1 MQQQT
6 IETLRQALQESA
18 LPFAQQEPL
27 ASHTTFQIGGPAVFW
42 CTPKT
47 VDQLRRTLALC
58 RENGVRTYLLGNGSN
73 TLFAD
78 EGYDGAV
85 IDLRGLNF
93 GPTAE
98 PRPDGS
104 TRLTA
109 GAGLTLG
116 RLCAVAQQQSL
127 AGIAFA
133 CGIPG
138 TIGGAVYMNAG
149 AYGGEMKDVLES
161 VTFLDSDLTERTL
174 PAAELALGYRTS
186 LFEQHPDWCVLS
198 ATVRLQP
205 GDSAASVEERYGA
218 LAYIE
223 QDVLYRAEC
232 TTTGGDSDNE
242 NKMIHVG
249 EKVYIRSTANNER
262 VGEAR
267 VIGVEGKS
275 YTLEVTSQTDMR
287 LNENIKVYR
296 SANHANSSCI
306 GTGKLSRIDP
316 QGVTATGY
324 VLAAYVEDGQHISR
338 GDVLF
343 DVVPDVLDG
352 MVGGDGHVYMPED
365 GVLLSVSAVSGEQAA
380 KDAVLAT
387 YCPKDAMRL
396 VCSVDEQDLSELAV
410 GDVMQVTLDAY
421 EDKPLRGT
429 IAKIA
434 SASGDD
440 GTSTSFDVTI
450 ELEANDLMRIG
461 MSASAER

>member
-1 MQQQT
+1 MKKRIAMIAMMASLVTTTAFAEGVKIDGSIKSAETKT
-6 IETLRQALQESA
+6 ILAPYSGVVGNYAVTAGDAVNMGDALFALRTEQVYAD
-18 LPFAQQEPL
+18 FDG
-27 ASHTTFQIGGPAVFW
+27 TVTAVF
-42 CTPKT
+42 
-47 VDQLRRTLALC
+47 A
-58 RENGVRTYLLGNGSN
+58 
-73 TLFAD
+73 
-78 EGYDGAV
+78 
-85 IDLRGLNF
+85 
-93 GPTAE
+93 
-98 PRPDGS
+98 
-104 TRLTA
+104 
-109 GAGLTLG
+109 
-116 RLCAVAQQQSL
+116 
-127 AGIAFA
+127 
-133 CGIPG
+133 
-138 TIGGAVYMNAG
+138 
-149 AYGGEMKDVLES
+149 
-161 VTFLDSDLTERTL
+161 
-174 PAAELALGYRTS
+174 
-186 LFEQHPDWCVLS
+186 
-198 ATVRLQP
+198 QP

-249 EKVYIRSTANNER
+249 EKVYIRATSNNDR

-287 LNENIKVYR
+287 MSENIKVYR

-306 GTGKLSRIDP
+306 GTGKLSRFDP

-324 VLAAYVEDGQHISR
+324 
-338 GDVLF
+338 
-343 DVVPDVLDG
+343 VLDG

-421 EDKPLRGT
+421 EDKPLSGT
-429 IAKIA
+429 IVKIA

>member
-1 MQQQT
+1 MKKQIAMIAMMASLVTTTAFAEGVKIDGSIKSAETKT
-6 IETLRQALQESA
+6 ILAPYSGVVDNYAVTAGDAVSMGDALFALRTE
-18 LPFAQQEPL
+18 
-27 ASHTTFQIGGPAVFW
+27 QIYADFDGTVTAVF
-42 CTPKT
+42 
-47 VDQLRRTLALC
+47 A
-58 RENGVRTYLLGNGSN
+58 
-73 TLFAD
+73 
-78 EGYDGAV
+78 
-85 IDLRGLNF
+85 
-93 GPTAE
+93 
-98 PRPDGS
+98 
-104 TRLTA
+104 
-109 GAGLTLG
+109 
-116 RLCAVAQQQSL
+116 
-127 AGIAFA
+127 
-133 CGIPG
+133 
-138 TIGGAVYMNAG
+138 
-149 AYGGEMKDVLES
+149 
-161 VTFLDSDLTERTL
+161 
-174 PAAELALGYRTS
+174 
-186 LFEQHPDWCVLS
+186 
-198 ATVRLQP
+198 QP

-232 TTTGGDSDNE
+232 ATTGGDSDNE

-267 VIGVEGKS
+267 VIYFNIYGKETRPANRRVDFVS
-275 YTLEVTSQTDMR
+275 EVTSQTDMR

-324 VLAAYVEDGQHISR
+324 VLAAYVENGQHVSR

-343 DVVPDVLDG
+343 DIVPDVLDG

-387 YCPKDAMRL
+387 YCPKDTMRL

-450 ELEANDLMRIG
+450 ELEANNLMRIG
-461 MSASAER
+461 MSASAEK

>member
-1 MQQQT
+1 MKKQIAMIAMMASLVTTTAFAEGVKIDGSIKSAETKT
-6 IETLRQALQESA
+6 ILAPYSGVVDNYAVTAGDAVSMGDALFALRTE
-18 LPFAQQEPL
+18 
-27 ASHTTFQIGGPAVFW
+27 QIYADFDGTVTAVF
-42 CTPKT
+42 
-47 VDQLRRTLALC
+47 A
-58 RENGVRTYLLGNGSN
+58 
-73 TLFAD
+73 
-78 EGYDGAV
+78 
-85 IDLRGLNF
+85 
-93 GPTAE
+93 
-98 PRPDGS
+98 
-104 TRLTA
+104 
-109 GAGLTLG
+109 
-116 RLCAVAQQQSL
+116 
-127 AGIAFA
+127 
-133 CGIPG
+133 
-138 TIGGAVYMNAG
+138 
-149 AYGGEMKDVLES
+149 
-161 VTFLDSDLTERTL
+161 
-174 PAAELALGYRTS
+174 
-186 LFEQHPDWCVLS
+186 
-198 ATVRLQP
+198 QP

-275 YTLEVTSQTDMR
+275 YTLEVTSQTDPEREYVPVGDQPVGYIETDMR

-324 VLAAYVEDGQHISR
+324 VLAAYVEDGQHVSR

-387 YCPKDAMRL
+387 YCPKDTMRL